1 VIHEI
6 TRMNSKQGI
15 PFVRLVWGRGSC
27 LPARLVLVCMSI
39 TDVGQ
44 SFLDTMTNK
53 EQTLSPE
60 VKPLG
65 ELLQYQDGS
74 IVSRVLLKNKGGTV
88 TLFAFD
94 RGEGLS
100 EHTAPFEALVLV
112 VDGEAEVEIA
122 GKGYRV
128 REGETIKL
136 PANIPHAVRAS
147 TRFKLLLTMIR
158 A

>member
-1 VIHEI
+1 
-6 TRMNSKQGI
+6 
-15 PFVRLVWGRGSC
+15 
-27 LPARLVLVCMSI
+27 MSENERAPI
-39 TDVGQ
+39 LTA
-44 SFLDTMTNK
+44 
-53 EQTLSPE
+53 E

-94 RGEGLS
+94 QGEGLS
-100 EHTAPFEALVLV
+100 EHTAPFEALVYV

-122 GKGYRV
+122 GKPYRV
-128 REGETIKL
+128 KQGETITL
-136 PANIPHAVRAS
+136 PADIPHAVKAA
-147 TRFKLLLTMIR
+147 TRFKMLLTMIR